1 MLIYMRAIIG
11 RSSTILAN
19 LVREI
24 KLRRTLINEGNIVAF
39 ADIIK
44 QYSSLSKSAT
54 DKLIVKTEI
63 IMEVVS
69 VQSESATI
77 HTVEDE
83 ITNTTIE
90 TGNNANQDFIS
101 AESTADLKMNENW
114 SEMNQYIFE
123 NSTERIVDLELNEI
137 SLDVLQDEHENN
149 KRENAGLSTC
159 LEVLKPEEHSIIDIS
174 SKSLSKELNV
184 IDLVPTIALSSP
196 KSIDEKTS
204 TKETNIIDL
213 SSSPQSNE
221 SNVVDLV
228 SRITVPLPKSTVAT
242 KFIGYKKPVPKIH
255 HFVEVLL
262 KENKKQKL
270 LDFILNHLGGNDS
283 IVDIKILIFA
293 TLENVMILAQYLR
306 DNIQLSL
313 KKRFPVFNMP
323 PNSPKS
329 FRNNLLRSFEHGIL
343 ILSSFDFSDVNQRA
357 GKF

>member
-1 MLIYMRAIIG
+1 
-11 RSSTILAN
+11 
-19 LVREI
+19 
-24 KLRRTLINEGNIVAF
+24 VAF

-69 VQSESATI
+69 VQSESASI
-77 HTVEDE
+77 HTVENE
-83 ITNTTIE
+83 ITNPTIE
-90 TGNNANQDFIS
+90 TGNNTNQDLIS
-101 AESTADLKMNENW
+101 AESTADLKINENW

-137 SLDVLQDEHENN
+137 SSDVLQDEHKNN
-149 KRENAGLSTC
+149 KKENAGLPTC

-174 SKSLSKELNV
+174 SKSLSKEFNV
-184 IDLVPTIALSSP
+184 IDLVPTIALSNP
-196 KSIDEKTS
+196 KSIVADANKIHHSHDKTS

-213 SSSPQSNE
+213 SSYHPQSNE
-221 SNVVDLV
+221 SNVIDLV
-228 SRITVPLPKSTVAT
+228 SRIAVPLPKSTVAT
-242 KFIGYKKPVPKIH
+242 KFIGYKKTVPKIH

-262 KENKKQKL
+262 KENKKQTL

-293 TLENVMILAQYLR
+293 TLENVTILAQYLR

-343 ILSSFDFSDVNQRA
+343 ILSSFDFNDVNQST